1 MTITRTNPAAAGS
14 HEDLAPHRKRPGR
27 RTVLAI
33 GIVALVLAGIAGWLL
48 LQSDSKSSA
57 AITSSTA
64 EPFSPYNEGGS
75 VYNEQ
80 VPTQAGANPYAVGGS
95 VYNEQVPAQADS
107 AAANPY
113 AEGGSVYDEQVP
125 STAAQ

>member
-14 HEDLAPHRKRPGR
+14 DEDLTPHPKRPGR

-33 GIVALVLAGIAGWLL
+33 GTVALVLAGIAGWFL

-57 AITSSTA
+57 AISSTA
-64 EPFSPYNEGGS
+64 EPFSPYTEGGS

-80 VPTQAGANPYAVGGS
+80 VPAQAGANPYAVGGS
-95 VYNEQVPAQADS
+95 VYNEQVPAQAD
-107 AAANPY
+107 AAVANPY
-113 AEGGSVYDEQVP
+113 AEGGSVYIEQVP
-125 STAAQ
+125 ESVSSQ